1 MFYLKDN
8 DTGNKIEISK
18 QKIFLFKITFVFS
31 FVFYGIVASIFLNFI
46 ELSYEF
52 YLLILAGLY
61 LIELYSWF
69 SNNLSP
75 GKILLGLLTYV
86 VWKPIFDEI
95 LDTSDVSH
103 KPKKS
108 KTMND
113 LLIPYSYV
121 IDNKHRHLSV

>member
-121 IDNKHRHLSV
+121 IDNKHHHLNV